1 MDGGRL
7 KHIYLIRHCQASGQE
22 PTARLTPEG
31 YRPAKGVAD
40 FFAGIGIRKCVS
52 SLFVRVVVTI
62 RPLCEAKNLEDVFRL
77 DFLSQSF
84 RGATHLWGGGT

>member
-31 YRPAKGVAD
+31 YKPAKGLAD
-40 FFAGIGIRKCVS
+40 FFAGIEIRKCYPV
-52 SLFVRVVVTI
+52 
-62 RPLCEAKNLEDVFRL
+62 
-77 DFLSQSF
+77 FLSEQSLRSAHYVKPRIWRMYSVWIF
-84 RGATHLWGGGT
+84 